1 MDLLYAL
8 QSIRCPFL
16 DAIMQVITRLGEETF
31 FLVIAIIVF
40 WCVDKYEGY
49 FLMGIG
55 LLGTVVNQFLK
66 ILCRIPRP
74 WVLDPDFSIVES
86 AREAATGYS
95 FPSGH
100 TQSAVSVFGGL
111 AVWTKRKW
119 LRWLF
124 LVPVI
129 LVPFSRMYLGVHTP
143 LDVGVSFAVAIAFI
157 AVFYP
162 LYRRIREKPQ
172 YMLWLTVGMAAVAAA
187 FVAFMELS
195 AFPADVDAENLAH
208 ARKNAYTLLG
218 SLSAVVLV
226 WIVDK
231 KWLRFD
237 TKAVWWAQLIKL
249 VLGLALVVGVRA
261 GLKQPLLALCG
272 GHEIA
277 HALRYFLVVIAA
289 GIGWPATFRWF
300 AKWGKK
306 EQI

>member
-1 MDLLYAL
+1 MNLLYAL
-8 QSIRCPFL
+8 QSIRCSFL
-16 DAIMQVITRLGEETF
+16 NEFMQIITRLGEETF

-66 ILCRIPRP
+66 ISYRILRP
-74 WVLDPDFSIVES
+74 WDLDPTFTVVGNAKD
-86 AREAATGYS
+86 AATGYS

-111 AVWTKRKW
+111 AVWAKRKW
-119 LRWLF
+119 LRWLL
-124 LVPVI
+124 LVPII

-143 LDVGVSFAVAIAFI
+143 LDVGVSFVLAIAFVAI
-157 AVFYP
+157 FHP
-162 LYRRIREKPQ
+162 LYRRIQKKPQ
-172 YMLWLTVGMAAVAAA
+172 IMLWLSITMAVIATA
-187 FVAFMELS
+187 FVCYMEL
-195 AFPADVDAENLAH
+195 ATFPADVNAENLAE

-231 KWLRFD
+231 KWLQFD
-237 TKAVWWAQLIKL
+237 TKAVWWAQLVKL
-249 VLGLALVVGVRA
+249 VLGLGLVIAVRA
-261 GLKQPLLALCG
+261 GLKQPLLSLCG

-277 HALRYFLVVIAA
+277 HALRYFAIVAVA
-289 GIGWPATFRWF
+289 GIAWPATFRYF

-306 EQI
+306 EQE